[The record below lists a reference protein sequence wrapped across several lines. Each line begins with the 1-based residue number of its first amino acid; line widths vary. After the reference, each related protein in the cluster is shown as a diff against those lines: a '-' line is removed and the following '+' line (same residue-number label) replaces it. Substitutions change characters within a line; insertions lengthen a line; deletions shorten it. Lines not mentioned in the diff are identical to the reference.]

1 VAVVWA
7 AVMARIAVRRIASG
21 TLATMAR
28 IDDYRFGHIV
38 IDGEE
43 QTRDVIILPGRVV
56 TDWWRLDG
64 HSLVLADLD
73 DVIDELPEHLVIG
86 SGAYGRMHP
95 EPAAL
100 EDLRGRGINVEVY
113 ETAGAVKRYGD
124 LDPRSTAA
132 ALHLTC

>member
-1 VAVVWA
+1 LTPDPPAPVDL
-7 AVMARIAVRRIASG
+7 RIGLATAGLESG

-43 QTRDVIILPGRVV
+43 QTRDVIILPGRLV
-56 TDWWRLDG
+56 TNWWRRDG

-95 EPAAL
+95 DPAAL
-100 EDLRGRGINVEVY
+100 EDLRRRGIDVEVLRRQ
-113 ETAGAVKRYGD
+113 K
-124 LDPRSTAA
+124 P
-132 ALHLTC
+132 